1 MRLDHDENQGLVPTR
16 VAPRHL
22 WCHPDVPRR
31 NGNVRTFQ
39 NLVPHLDPSLV
50 KKRPE
55 ASVYNA
61 KNMTPILARILGTV
75 FYLYD
80 PSALLRS

>member
-1 MRLDHDENQGLVPTR
+1 LQ
-16 VAPRHL
+16 
-22 WCHPDVPRR
+22 
-31 NGNVRTFQ
+31 NVRTFQ

-61 KNMTPILARILGTV
+61 KNMTPILARILGTI

-80 PSALLRS
+80 PSALLRPIVRVGLPNYNRRDAN

>member
-1 MRLDHDENQGLVPTR
+1 MK
-16 VAPRHL
+16 
-22 WCHPDVPRR
+22 
-31 NGNVRTFQ
+31 NVRTFQ

-61 KNMTPILARILGTV
+61 KNMTPILARILGTI